1 MRDVQMK
8 FSLAITIAAVMV
20 FSPFASADIVTTY
33 TYDFSDGI
41 VDASQPTITVT
52 NPYMTQS
59 GFDTLASTTD
69 QAGTLGENSGIKN
82 GAAWVNMEIIGG
94 APGITGD
101 CYQTVSFS
109 TANWTDQMTLDRLQF
124 DLSSFGMGGPPQQGV
139 WLQIDVH
146 ASTDGFASEDISLGS
161 LRITQTDRTSPP
173 PAGSF
178 DESFPTEFKNLNR
191 TTLDFRFI
199 TTSNTF
205 DNGVE
210 TRLDNVA
217 FTFTAVPEPTSGIL
231 LTGVLLLG
239 AIRRRR

>member
-1 MRDVQMK
+1 MK
-8 FSLAITIAAVMV
+8 FSFAFAMAIVALTSV
-20 FSPFASADIVTTY
+20 ASADILTTTY
-33 TYDFSDGI
+33 TYNFSDGI
-41 VDASQPTITVT
+41 EDASQPSITVA

-69 QAGTLGENSGIKN
+69 QAGTLAKNSGIAN

-124 DLSSFGMGGPPQQGV
+124 DLDSFGMGGPPQIGV

-146 ASTDGFASEDISLGS
+146 ASTDGFATEDISLGS
-161 LRITQTDRTSPP
+161 LRITQTQATQKPNPGQYDQ
-173 PAGSF
+173 F
-178 DESFPTEFKNLNR
+178 FPTEFKNLNR
-191 TTLDFRFI
+191 KTLDFRFI